1 MAHSFP
7 FDPTAGGCG
16 SCGTGSATTA
26 SAPVLLPLPR
36 IRPIAVADGYGRDG
50 LPLVAGS
57 GTLALSAV
65 YPDATALPR
74 LPVRGDGPQLESN
87 TQLIDLGDG
96 AWCLNHALR
105 QQQVFGG
112 ALLHDAVQDL
122 RAGRTPD
129 APALLEA
136 LLRKG
141 FLADAADAP
150 EAYHRRLMAQEDTK
164 QEGEPSF
171 TLLRILLTDVCNLSC
186 SYCKV
191 IPNVLAPQAEPTEA
205 DRLAETI
212 AFFFTHSDPARP
224 KIIHIT
230 GGEPTLF
237 FHQVQHIVTT
247 AERLARPEENFWFV
261 IGTNATLI
269 RERHAAFLA
278 EHDVKC
284 IVSMDGP
291 AEIHDQLRRNHGGRG
306 SWRMV
311 DAGVRQLQRAGAE
324 VSLSMVLGQHNLDQ
338 AEEIIGWFMDTYR
351 PTGLGVNFMK
361 PPTPDQQDYDQL
373 IDPGHYADRMYA
385 IHQAFRDRGLF
396 LELVYRKL
404 QPFVEQRYRFHDCGA
419 AGGTN
424 LNVDAKGNVGPCKS
438 FLVMDKLAMRA
449 LDIDAYRSTVVAQW
463 RKRSP
468 VYYQH
473 CEGCAARGMCGNG
486 CAYDAMVHSG
496 DEMAIDLR
504 SCEYTKRFNR
514 LFLQDLF
521 EQVRPP
527 GPISRTWWHLPSR
540 SERHLLLG
548 AVSAR
553 PRTLSYSI
561 GHQTLD

>member
-1 MAHSFP
+1 MTRHMDHSI
-7 FDPTAGGCG
+7 GGCG
-16 SCGTGSATTA
+16 SCGPSHGSTTA
-26 SAPVLLPLPR
+26 PQVLLPLPR
-36 IRPIAVADGYGRDG
+36 VRSATTANELGYGRDG
-50 LPLVAGS
+50 LPTSDRGMTAS
-57 GTLALSAV
+57 THV
-65 YPDATALPR
+65 YGGAER
-74 LPVRGDGPQLESN
+74 LPSASAFVDRPTLETN
-87 TQLIDLGDG
+87 TQLLAVGEG
-96 AWCLNHALR
+96 AWCLNHSLRQEQIYGGAVLRKAFEALR
-105 QQQVFGG
+105 NGQLPEEE
-112 ALLHDAVQDL
+112 AI
-122 RAGRTPD
+122 TS
-129 APALLEA
+129 ALLE
-136 LLRKG
+136 KG
-141 FLADAADAP
+141 LAAAPGYAP
-150 EAYHRRLMAQEDTK
+150 EAFHRQLMRAEDAK
-164 QEGEPSF
+164 QEVTPSF

-191 IPNVLAPQAEPTEA
+191 IPNVLAPQAEPTA
-205 DRLAETI
+205 SDRLAEVI
-212 AFFFTHSDPARP
+212 DFFFAHSEVDRP

-237 FHQVQHIVTT
+237 FHQIQHIVTI
-247 AERLARPEENFWFV
+247 AERAARPGENFWFV

-269 RERHAAFLA
+269 RDHHAAFLA

-291 AEIHDQLRRNHGGRG
+291 EEVHDALRKNHGGRG

-311 DAGVRQLQRAGAE
+311 DAGIRRLKKAGAE

-338 AEEIIGWFMDTYR
+338 ADGIIEWFLDEYQ

-361 PPTPDQQDYDQL
+361 PPTPEQRDYDQL
-373 IDPGHYADRMYA
+373 IDPDGYADRMYG
-385 IHQAFRDRGLF
+385 IHKTFRDRGLF

-438 FLVMDKLAMRA
+438 FLVMDRLAMRK
-449 LDIDAYRSTVVAQW
+449 LDIDEYRSAVVSEW

-468 VYYQH
+468 IYYTH
-473 CEGCAARGMCGNG
+473 CDGCSARGMCGNG
-486 CAYDAMVHSG
+486 CAYDAAIHSG
-496 DEMAIDLR
+496 DEMAIDIR
-504 SCEYTKRFNR
+504 SCQYTQRFNR
-514 LFLQDLF
+514 LFLEDLF
-521 EQVRPP
+521 DQIRPAGKLP
-527 GPISRTWWHLPSR
+527 PEWWHVPSKEER
-540 SERHLLLG
+540 SMLLG

>member
-1 MAHSFP
+1 MTEHLEHESF
-7 FDPTAGGCG
+7 GCG
-16 SCGTGSATTA
+16 SCGSANQG
-26 SAPVLLPLPR
+26 VLLPLPR
-36 IRPIAVADGYGRDG
+36 LRDAALPGGTDGSSRDG
-50 LPLVAGS
+50 LP
-57 GTLALSAV
+57 ALTVDAV
-65 YPDATALPR
+65 TAVSQVWADGEALPR
-74 LPVRGDGPQLESN
+74 LAVDPARLRPETN
-87 TQLIDLGDG
+87 TQLLDLGGG

-105 QQQVFGG
+105 QQQLYGG
-112 ALLHDAVQDL
+112 QVLRETYRDLRDGMTPADQDL
-122 RAGRTPD
+122 ARVLVEQGFAA
-129 APALLEA
+129 APGE
-136 LLRKG
+136 
-141 FLADAADAP
+141 AP
-150 EAYHRRLMAQEDTK
+150 ERFHRELMRAEDAK
-164 QEGEPSF
+164 QDVQPSF

-191 IPNVLAPQAEPTEA
+191 IPNVLAPQAEPTDA
-205 DRLAETI
+205 DRLAEVI
-212 AFFFTHSDPARP
+212 AFFFTHSDVSRP

-237 FHQVQHIVTT
+237 FHQVQHIVEV
-247 AERLARPEENFWFV
+247 AEHAARPGENFWFV

-269 RERHAAFLA
+269 RQRQAAFLA

-291 AEIHDQLRRNHGGRG
+291 QHIHDALRRNHGGRG

-311 DAGVRQLQRAGAE
+311 DAGVRRLKEAGAE

-338 AEEIIGWFMDTYR
+338 AEETITWFLETYQ

-361 PPTPDQQDYDQL
+361 PPTPDQKDYQHL
-373 IDPGHYADRMYA
+373 VDPDRYADRMYA

-438 FLVMDKLAMRA
+438 FLVMDRLAMQA
-449 LDIDAYRSTVVAQW
+449 LDIDAYRSTVVTKW

-468 VYYQH
+468 IYYTH

-504 SCEYTKRFNR
+504 SCQYTQRFNQ
-514 LFLQDLF
+514 LFVEDLF
-521 EQVRPP
+521 NQVRPA
-527 GPISRTWWHLPSR
+527 GPVPATWWHLPSR
-540 SERHLLLG
+540 AERGRLLG

>member
-1 MAHSFP
+1 MTESFSPHSVH
-7 FDPTAGGCG
+7 DGGCG
-16 SCGTGSATTA
+16 SCGPRPAGGST
-26 SAPVLLPLPR
+26 PVLLPLPR
-36 IRPIAVADGYGRDG
+36 PRRAGAESGDSRDG
-50 LPLVAGS
+50 LPALAAG
-57 GTLALSAV
+57 ADAV
-65 YPDATALPR
+65 LTAVHANAEALPAVAPR
-74 LPVRGDGPQLESN
+74 EDGPQLESN

-112 ALLHDAVQDL
+112 RLLRDAVEDL
-122 RAGRTPD
+122 RAGRTPSASDLMARLVAEGFVVD
-129 APALLEA
+129 AGGE
-136 LLRKG
+136 
-141 FLADAADAP
+141 P
-150 EAYHRRLMAQEDTK
+150 EAFHRRLMAQEDSKEET
-164 QEGEPSF
+164 EPSF

-186 SYCKV
+186 QYCKV
-191 IPNVLAPQAEPTEA
+191 IPNVLAPQAEPTDA
-205 DRLAETI
+205 DRLTETI
-212 AFFFTHSDPARP
+212 AFFFAHSDPARP

-237 FHQVQHIVTT
+237 FHQVQHVVTT
-247 AERLARPEENFWFV
+247 AERLARPGENFWFV
-261 IGTNATLI
+261 IGTNAVLI
-269 RERHAAFLA
+269 RGRHAAFLA

-291 AEIHDQLRRNHGGRG
+291 AEIHDQLRRNHGGHG

-324 VSLSMVLGQHNLDQ
+324 VSLSMVLGQHNLDR
-338 AEEIIGWFMDTYR
+338 AEEIIAWFLDTYQ

-361 PPTPDQQDYDQL
+361 PPTPEQQDYAQL
-373 IDPGHYADRMYA
+373 IDPDRYADRMYA

-396 LELVYRKL
+396 LELVHRKL
-404 QPFVEQRYRFHDCGA
+404 QPFVERRYRFHDCGA

-438 FLVMDKLAMRA
+438 FLVMDKLALRT
-449 LDIDAYRSTVVAQW
+449 LDIDAYRDTVVTRW

-468 VYYQH
+468 IYYQH

-486 CAYDAMVHSG
+486 CAYDALVHSG
-496 DEMAIDLR
+496 DEMAIDVR
-504 SCEYTKRFNR
+504 SCHYTQRFNQ
-514 LFLQDLF
+514 LFVRDLF
-521 EQVRPP
+521 DQVRPP
-527 GPISRTWWHLPSR
+527 GPVPANWWHVPTAE
-540 SERHLLLG
+540 ERHLLLG
-548 AVSAR
+548 AVAAR